1 MLDQLEIADL
11 VVINK
16 TDLVDDKQLKVV
28 AGFIQG
34 INPDSEI
41 LFSRYSQLNLS
52 EIFKK
57 RFNL

>member
-16 TDLVDDKQLKVV
+16 TDLVEDKQLKTV
-28 AGFIQG
+28 AGFVQG
-34 INPDSEI
+34 INPNSEI
-41 LFSRYSQLNLS
+41 LFSRYSQINLD

-57 RFNL
+57 RFDL